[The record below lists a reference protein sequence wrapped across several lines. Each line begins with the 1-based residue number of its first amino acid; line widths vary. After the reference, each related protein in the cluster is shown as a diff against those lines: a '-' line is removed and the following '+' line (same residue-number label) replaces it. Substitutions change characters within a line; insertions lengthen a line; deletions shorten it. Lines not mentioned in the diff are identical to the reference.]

1 MRTKNHIFFQFP
13 KNGAKQRAQ
22 VTFINHQYL
31 TFRCRISKQKTS
43 LNAGPYFAVL
53 FENGLFLEYN
63 KNV

>member
-1 MRTKNHIFFQFP
+1 MRIKNHIYCRSP
-13 KNGAKQRAQ
+13 WHGAHQRAQ